1 MTNGTQRHQEIPV
14 LRDHIEKQNKG
25 NNSSQKHLYVYDK
38 AVTDFVWWDRQ
49 KRHANYMIS
58 MLKENSIGTLVESI
72 PFDSQH
78 EINTG
83 VEAYSLYENKG
94 IKFNVVDYR
103 DPETGK
109 LHRFVTTLPMTINP
123 GAIAMLYFKRRTIE
137 KTFNNTRCSS
147 FSIPLPSNSYLHPA
161 EQYFND
167 AVGPKRPKSL
177 PIICFPDGI
186 S

>member
-1 MTNGTQRHQEIPV
+1 
-14 LRDHIEKQNKG
+14 
-25 NNSSQKHLYVYDK
+25 
-38 AVTDFVWWDRQ
+38 
-49 KRHANYMIS
+49 MIS
-58 MLKENSIGTLVESI
+58 MLKENSIATLVESI
-72 PFDSQH
+72 PFDSRH

-83 VEAYSLYENKG
+83 VEAYSVYENKG

-109 LHRFVTTLPMTINP
+109 LHRFVTTLPMTI
-123 GAIAMLYFKRRTIE
+123 
-137 KTFNNTRCSS
+137 TRCSS

-167 AVGPKRPKSL
+167 GVGSKRPKSL